1 MIVNVMFQ
9 PYLAIVPLCCL
20 TATAIAVMLAE
31 AFPGP
36 GERMPMAP
44 RGAIGPPGAGSAAI
58 ALWNSGATSFGM
70 VAADNFGLFVGEIL
84 VVVGLLSLALS
95 GPTVERE
102 GLPQGEKSALM
113 L

>member
-31 AFPGP
+31 AFRAP

-44 RGAIGPPGAGSAAI
+44 LGAIGLTGAAI
-58 ALWNSGATSFGM
+58 ASIADGGNAGIVEQRRDELWHGGS
-70 VAADNFGLFVGEIL
+70 
-84 VVVGLLSLALS
+84 
-95 GPTVERE
+95 
-102 GLPQGEKSALM
+102 
-113 L
+113 